1 MAGTS
6 GDRGQRGQAQP
17 VAPARRPSARTLSR
31 HARERFQQRLLI
43 GTAAGVTA
51 VTLLVVGFGALREM
65 VLYPNEAV
73 AYVGGEKIT
82 LQQFRESLTD
92 EMRTL
97 QSQAAVGAR
106 DAQNPAQAQS
116 SVQRLIESQER
127 LPEEVLER
135 EIENA
140 LIRQEARRRGVTV
153 TPADIDNKINEI
165 LSIQRDLLN
174 QPTATPTLT
183 PTVRPTATP
192 TPEGWDPTPT
202 ATPTATPDPQTP
214 SPTPDPRTPSP
225 TRTPFPTRPTF
236 TPIVTPS
243 IPPTMLPDEFQRAYQ
258 QLVPQLRSEARYR
271 ASIELQLL
279 RDRLKVAMGADL
291 PTAGPAAHVLRIAT
305 STKDEATIA
314 RLQLVDFEYPFQE
327 VLAQIGDRVIQG
339 KRSADLGV
347 VARGAESREFD
358 DVVFNPDTPLNE
370 WSQPFQVGAHW
381 ELVNVLE
388 RYEHVEYDR
397 RNIEAMRERVFNEW
411 LEQAKASP
419 IIERDLSPQERQ
431 WAVDRASKGII
442 EMTETR
448 R

>member
-1 MAGTS
+1 
-6 GDRGQRGQAQP
+6 
-17 VAPARRPSARTLSR
+17 
-31 HARERFQQRLLI
+31 
-43 GTAAGVTA
+43 
-51 VTLLVVGFGALREM
+51 
-65 VLYPNEAV
+65 
-73 AYVGGEKIT
+73 
-82 LQQFRESLTD
+82 
-92 EMRTL
+92 
-97 QSQAAVGAR
+97 
-106 DAQNPAQAQS
+106 
-116 SVQRLIESQER
+116 
-127 LPEEVLER
+127 
-135 EIENA
+135 
-140 LIRQEARRRGVTV
+140 
-153 TPADIDNKINEI
+153 
-165 LSIQRDLLN
+165 
-174 QPTATPTLT
+174 
-183 PTVRPTATP
+183 
-192 TPEGWDPTPT
+192 
-202 ATPTATPDPQTP
+202 
-214 SPTPDPRTPSP
+214 
-225 TRTPFPTRPTF
+225 
-236 TPIVTPS
+236 
-243 IPPTMLPDEFQRAYQ
+243 MLPDEFQRAYQ